1 MIKYRLF
8 LIRVAS
14 LFIYTALSTLGLSSV
29 LDIEPLKAAIMA
41 AVVPLL
47 IVLRAAAKGLMNDGK
62 LDQAE
67 LDAAIN
73 AGTKPE

>member
-1 MIKYRLF
+1 MTKYRLF

-29 LDIEPLKAAIMA
+29 LGIEPIKAAVMT

-47 IVLRAAAKGLMNDGK
+47 IVLRTAAKGLINDGK